1 MTHSYEYELN
11 ITKRIDRNVG
21 KQFGPYYGHWACVK
35 LGGPSALIGAAEKAR
50 FMQEA
55 MDFTR
60 EVYRVELLA
69 VELPYSHILP
79 F

>member
-1 MTHSYEYELN
+1 MTHTYEYEMN

-21 KQFGPYYGHWACVK
+21 KQFGPYYGHWARVK
-35 LGGPSALIGAAEKAR
+35 LGGVDKDAAAEKAR

-69 VELPYSHILP
+69 VERPYSHILP